1 MGLLLSVTLGLGV
14 LLMFLSATSQRAEQP
29 RWRWPGLASRFDEFL
44 HQAGVEGVGTREFVL
59 LSAGAGMATA
69 IIAQLALGWPVVT
82 AAAFAVGL
90 VVPAWYFRQRREAR
104 RTAIQGGLAD
114 AIDALRS
121 AVRAGMSVEEGLA
134 SLARSGPEV
143 LRPALRELTQDLR
156 LGGFEEAVRRTQ
168 ERLADPV
175 FDTVAGAL
183 VMAHR
188 VGGRNLGTV
197 LEGLSR
203 SVRQT
208 VQVEREVRALQ
219 AKNVLSARIVAALPL
234 VLIAAVRSINPAYLD
249 VFSSPL
255 GQGLLAL
262 CLLSVAAG
270 YAAMLWSAR
279 LPGNERVLRW
289 R

>member
-1 MGLLLSVTLGLGV
+1 MGLLLSLTLGLGV
-14 LLMFLSATSQRAEQP
+14 LLMFLSATSQRVEQP
-29 RWRWPGLASRFDEFL
+29 RSRWPGLATRFEEFL
-44 HQAGVEGVGTREFVL
+44 QQAGVEGVGTREFVL
-59 LSAGAGMATA
+59 LSAGAGVATA

-82 AAAFAVGL
+82 AAAFAVGMA
-90 VVPAWYFRQRREAR
+90 VPAWYFRQRREAR
-104 RTAIQGGLAD
+104 RTAIQGALAD

-134 SLARSGPEV
+134 SLGRSGPEV

-156 LGGFEEAVRRTQ
+156 LGSFEEAVRRTQ

-208 VQVEREVRALQ
+208 VQVEREVRAQQ

-249 VFSSPL
+249 VFSSPI
-255 GQGLLAL
+255 GQGLLSL
-262 CLLSVAAG
+262 CLLSVMAG

>member
-1 MGLLLSVTLGLGV
+1 MGLVLSLTLGLGV
-14 LLMFLSATSQRAEQP
+14 LLVFLSATSERAEQP
-29 RWRWPGLASRFDEFL
+29 NSRWPGLAARFEEFL
-44 HQAGVEGVGTREFVL
+44 QQAGVEGVGTREFVL
-59 LSAGAGMATA
+59 LSMGAGVATA
-69 IIAQLALGWPVVT
+69 TIAQLALGWPVVT

-90 VVPAWYFRQRREAR
+90 VVPAWYFRERREAR
-104 RTAIQGGLAD
+104 RTAIQAALAD

-156 LGGFEEAVRRTQ
+156 LGSFEEAVRRTQ

-188 VGGRNLGTV
+188 FGGRNLGTV

-208 VQVEREVRALQ
+208 VQVEREVRAQQ

-234 VLIAAVRSINPAYLD
+234 VLIAAVRSINPSYLG
-249 VFSSPL
+249 VFSSPV

-270 YAAMLWSAR
+270 YAVMLWSAR

>member
-1 MGLLLSVTLGLGV
+1 MSYCCPV
-14 LLMFLSATSQRAEQP
+14 Q
-29 RWRWPGLASRFDEFL
+29 
-44 HQAGVEGVGTREFVL
+44 
-59 LSAGAGMATA
+59 GA
-69 IIAQLALGWPVVT
+69 
-82 AAAFAVGL
+82 
-90 VVPAWYFRQRREAR
+90 
-104 RTAIQGGLAD
+104 LAD

-203 SVRQT
+203 SLRQT

-234 VLIAAVRSINPAYLD
+234 VLIAAVRSINPEYLD
-249 VFSSPL
+249 VFSSPV
-255 GQGLLAL
+255 GQGLLSL
-262 CLLSVAAG
+262 CLLSVMAG